1 MMKNCPALEY
11 EPKEIEAFDFR
22 LAMEEASRCLLCE
35 DAPCSKGCPSG
46 TDPAKFIRSIRF
58 NNINGAAET
67 IRENNIL
74 GAVCA
79 LVCPTERLCQ
89 QACTRASID
98 RPIEIAKLQQF
109 AMEHER
115 KVNKTYLRKT
125 DTYADKKVAC
135 IGAGP
140 ASLACAAELAKQ
152 GVQVTIYDEHDKP
165 GGALRYLIPPYRLPD
180 EIIDHDIY
188 QLKKLGVEFV
198 LNHKVTEEELE
209 ELKKKYDHV
218 FVGVG
223 TWEPKT
229 LNIPGSDLEGVIP
242 ALEFLKEA
250 RTNHEQ
256 MKPLGAVV
264 VIGGGDVAMDC
275 AATAKYLGATS
286 VYDVFIESLEDA
298 PAVQKEKDFVFRL
311 GVPMIS
317 EFKPVQFIGNG
328 KVERVRFE
336 HMENGSTMELEAD
349 TVILAVGQTLRD
361 DAAAWKDDEELF
373 SGGDMTNGGD
383 TVVRAVGEGKEAARK
398 ILESFQ

>member
-1 MMKNCPALEY
+1 MKNSQVLEY
-11 EPKEIEAFDFR
+11 EPKHIEAYDFR

-58 NNINGAAET
+58 NNVNGAAET
-67 IRENNIL
+67 IRNNNIL
-74 GAVCA
+74 GSVCA

-89 QACTRASID
+89 QACTRGSID
-98 RPIEIAKLQQF
+98 RPIEIAKLQYY

-115 KVNKTYLRKT
+115 LANKTFLRKM
-125 DTYADKKVAC
+125 DTYSDKKVAC

-152 GVQVTIYDEHDKP
+152 GVQVTIYDEHDRP

-188 QLKKLGVEFV
+188 QLKKLGVTFV
-198 LNHKVTEEELE
+198 LNHKVTKEELE
-209 ELKKKYDHV
+209 DLKKEYDHV
-218 FVGVG
+218 FVGAG
-223 TWEPKT
+223 TWQPKT

-242 ALEFLKEA
+242 ALEFLEKA
-250 RTNHEQ
+250 RKNHGNIE
-256 MKPLGAVV
+256 PLGSVV
-264 VIGGGDVAMDC
+264 IIGGGDVAMDC
-275 AATAKYLGATS
+275 ASTAKYLGATS
-286 VYDVFIESLEDA
+286 IYAVFIESLEEA
-298 PAVQKEKDFVFRL
+298 PAVQQEKDFVFKL

-317 EFKPVQFIGNG
+317 EFKPVAFIGDG
-328 KVERVRFE
+328 KVERVQFE
-336 HMENGSTMELEAD
+336 HNENGSTMELKAD
-349 TVILAVGQTLRD
+349 TVILAIGQSLRD
-361 DAAAWKDDEELF
+361 DAATWKEDEALF

-398 ILESFQ
+398 ILQSFQ